1 MNGLGQQ
8 VSSMGCL
15 MSISNRG
22 EGVIANQPGSIEVET
37 ETMADKRNMPMDEWL
52 HPNNAATAW
61 DHLLDRL
68 KATFMLS
75 RTDLSH
81 FKNPKEKCE
90 DAYMMSWGEYQVK
103 TMEVLKIQSSF
114 QGEETIGMVTTQE
127 CLHEMMMGSIL
138 TNREYKCS

>member
-1 MNGLGQQ
+1 
-8 VSSMGCL
+8 
-15 MSISNRG
+15 
-22 EGVIANQPGSIEVET
+22 
-37 ETMADKRNMPMDEWL
+37 
-52 HPNNAATAW
+52 
-61 DHLLDRL
+61 
-68 KATFMLS
+68 MLS

-81 FKNPKEKCE
+81 FKNPKEQCE
-90 DAYMMSWGEYQVK
+90 DACMMSWGEYQVK